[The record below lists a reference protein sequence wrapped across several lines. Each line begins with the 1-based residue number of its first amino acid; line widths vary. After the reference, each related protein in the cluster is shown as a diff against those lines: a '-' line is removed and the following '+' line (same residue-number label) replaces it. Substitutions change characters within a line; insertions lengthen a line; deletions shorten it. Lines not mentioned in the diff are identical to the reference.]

1 MLWLKIILKP
11 VSIIAIIFSI
21 TIVLVG
27 IGIAAMSGTVE
38 TLPVE
43 TLPAE
48 TLPAETLPATPAQ
61 QMNVESEV
69 AEEELVQQ
77 NKAFEDTSTPLQK
90 YVALQ
95 QEKAAVKAEAEAEL
109 SELRSNLKVVIPE
122 WCDLD
127 YQYHHKYLNEKE
139 LKEKERKQKA
149 EKNMSDIEK
158 CYFRG
163 SQPHNIPPRP

>member
-1 MLWLKIILKP
+1 MILKP
-11 VSIIAIIFSI
+11 VVIIAIIFSI
-21 TIVLVG
+21 TIVLAG
-27 IGIAAMSGTVE
+27 IGIAAMTGA
-38 TLPVE
+38 VE

-48 TLPAETLPATPAQ
+48 TLPAETLPAETLPVTPVQ

-69 AEEELVQQ
+69 ADEALAQQ
-77 NKAFEDTSTPLQK
+77 KKSFEDTSTPLQK

-122 WCDLD
+122 WCEVDD
-127 YQYHHKYLNEKE
+127 PYEDPYAGKYLNEKE
-139 LKEKERKQKA
+139 LKEKERRQQL

-163 SQPHNIPPRP
+163 K